1 MQDLFET
8 PELLPIEV
16 QNVLNEFAHKE
27 QTYENCQQLI
37 AALEPL
43 GYSCDYDLSGTPF
56 NLQNHNI

>member
-1 MQDLFET
+1 MKDLFEDL
-8 PELLPIEV
+8 ESLPIEV